1 MDSKVDFLKRVSM
14 FSEMTKDELDKIAQ
28 ITDLRQYPRNST
40 IFVEAQERT
49 TIYFIQTG
57 SIKITRV
64 DNSGNEQVITLLQK
78 GDMFPHVGFF
88 DDSPYPGTAQTITD
102 CKLLAI
108 SIKDFDRLLNSNP
121 QIAKSV
127 MKIMA
132 KKILQLQ
139 SRLQV
144 VISGDVH
151 QKVVMSLLRLVQEY
165 GIVKEDGILISIPL
179 THQDLANMLGMSRES
194 VNRVLNQLK
203 KEKILNINRKGILI
217 YNLNSLEN
225 KLSFK

>member
-1 MDSKVDFLKRVSM
+1 MDSKVDILKRVSM

-102 CKLLAI
+102 CRLLAI